1 MSLENRCRE
10 RLAAF
15 RARLTDEPRYNP
27 VAQLSFEL
35 SRDLEAGTLSRQEF
49 AGLIHSLGK
58 ASFRARALALAGYV
72 GPLDMGENRKR
83 LTFAIKSLLRR

>member
-1 MSLENRCRE
+1 MDRAPDQTAMSLEGHCRE

-35 SRDLEAGTLSRQEF
+35 SRDLEAGTLNRQEL

-58 ASFRARALALAGYV
+58 ASFRALALAAERRRNGHFLY
-72 GPLDMGENRKR
+72 R
-83 LTFAIKSLLRR
+83 IKL